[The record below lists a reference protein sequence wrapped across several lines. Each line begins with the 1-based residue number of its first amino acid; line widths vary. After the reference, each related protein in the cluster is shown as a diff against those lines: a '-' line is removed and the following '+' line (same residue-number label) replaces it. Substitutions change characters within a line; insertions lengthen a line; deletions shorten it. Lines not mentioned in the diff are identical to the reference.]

1 MRREAA
7 FSVTVLRR
15 ILDEMASA
23 TVSIVVPCHN
33 AAAAVLTNVR
43 ALEESTVAPAEVI
56 LVDDGSSD
64 GTAELV
70 GRYAAT
76 STLPLRLCRTG
87 DRCGAGAARN
97 LGARVAAG
105 EYLLFVDAD
114 VIVERPALAEM
125 VARLT
130 SCDCDAGTA

>member
-33 AAAAVLTNVR
+33 AAATALTTLR
-43 ALEESTVAPAEVI
+43 ALEESTLAPAEVI

-87 DRCGAGAARN
+87 RRWGARASAH
-97 LGARVAAG
+97 LGA
-105 EYLLFVDAD
+105 
-114 VIVERPALAEM
+114 
-125 VARLT
+125 
-130 SCDCDAGTA
+130 